1 MCKQIE
7 GFLLP
12 GAGGLQFKISQYAD
26 DVTSIL
32 RSEMSLYHL
41 LRVVRHY
48 EPDSGAKLN
57 TSKSEATWLGHWRAS
72 GDSPFGL
79 RWVNKMHILGVFFS
93 NGLFC
98 VDNDNWRTKFDKLS
112 SVLGLWGQ
120 RDLLF
125 VGRAMIVN
133 VLGASH
139 LWQTAKVIIPP
150 SWVYDKF

>member
-12 GAGGLQFKISQYAD
+12 GAGGRQFKISQYAD
-26 DVTSIL
+26 NVTSIL

-41 LRVVRHY
+41 LRVVWRY
-48 EPDSGAKLN
+48 EPGSGAKLN
-57 TSKSEATWLGHWRAS
+57 TSKSEAMWLGRWHAN
-72 GDSPFGL
+72 GDSLFGL
-79 RWVNKMHILGVFFS
+79 RWVNKMCILSVFFS
-93 NGLFC
+93 HGLFC
-98 VDNDNWRTKFDKLS
+98 VDDDNWRTKLDKLS

-125 VGRAMIVN
+125 VGCAMIVN

-139 LWQTAKVIIPP
+139 LWHTAKVIIPP